1 MRVFA
6 ALFFVVGLLLLAGL
20 TLLIVTGDEALLGQI
35 GLGVWSM
42 CFFLAAIF
50 VKVAEGVSKVTKARS
65 GAHEDG
71 S

>member
-35 GLGVWSM
+35 GLGVWCM

-50 VKVAEGVSKVTKARS
+50 VKVAEGVSKVTKTLPGAR
-65 GAHEDG
+65 EDG
-71 S
+71 P